1 MFMPRLSSLSAQQIT
16 VVGSVLAEPPPPPQP
31 SGAWLD
37 DNGDP
42 VTVNSII
49 GNTSMQLN
57 GVFAVDPSVPFEME
71 GATTGATTTVIA
83 ITANTGTLIEIDD
96 DGNSTNFQVGEQLN
110 RLVYVV
116 SPSNLNINEGATRTF
131 TATAPDTTPDGTT
144 LFWTINGATIDDFSA
159 VSGTVTINNPFGF
172 SATGTVSVQTLADTT
187 TEGAESYTF
196 NIRSGSITGS
206 VLAVA
211 TINVADTSVTAPS
224 YSVSPLTATIDE
236 GVTQVF
242 TVNTGNVD
250 DNTVLDWEIASATLA
265 DFQAVTG
272 TVTIVNDTGTFSV
285 TSLEDSVTEGD
296 ESFVINLSLDSDIKA
311 SVSLD
316 VNDTSIAPTYT
327 LTTDATNTINEGT
340 TFSVSL
346 ATQAVPLGT
355 QLGWTVTG
363 ITADDLDSGSL
374 TGTFTVGSIPD
385 ETVSFTIANDLSANN
400 EGTETFTFT
409 LDNQE
414 DSLSIDITDT
424 SKVDYV
430 IEVVGRQG
438 NANFLVSGTDAL
450 GIFTEQKDPSI
461 TVPAG
466 DTMRMDVL
474 ISGHPVYI
482 KTSNS
487 NTTTDAVTSVV
498 NNGAELASMYW
509 TPTAAGTYYY
519 QCANHA
525 NKSGEI
531 NVITGTNPVYRL
543 VSDVNTVTEG
553 NTVIITLDTL
563 NVANGTTV
571 PYTITGIDSAD
582 IGGAPLTGSFTTG
595 GLGNT
600 VALTLTSGD
609 GVENETLIM
618 SLDNGASTVEVLI
631 TDA

>member
-1 MFMPRLSSLSAQQIT
+1 MPRLSSLSAQQIT

-296 ESFVINLSLDSDIKA
+296 ESFVINLSLDGYIKA

>member
-1 MFMPRLSSLSAQQIT
+1 MPRLSSLSAQQIT

-131 TATAPDTTPDGTT
+131 TVTAPDTTPDGTT

-296 ESFVINLSLDSDIKA
+296 ESFVINLSLDGDIKA

>member
-1 MFMPRLSSLSAQQIT
+1 MFMPRLSSLSDTILT
-16 VVGSVLAEPPPPPQP
+16 SIRSVVAEPPPPPQP

-49 GNTSMQLN
+49 GNTSMQLD
-57 GVFAVDPSVPFEME
+57 GVFATNPSVPFEME

-83 ITANTGTLIEIDD
+83 ITANTGSLIEIDD
-96 DGNSTNFQVGEQLN
+96 DGNSTSFQVGEQLN
-110 RLVYVV
+110 RLVYVAT
-116 SPSNLNINEGATRTF
+116 PSNLNINEGATRTF
-131 TATAPDTTPDGTT
+131 TVTAPASTPDQTV
-144 LFWTINGATIDDFSA
+144 LYWTINGATIDDFAA
-159 VSGTVTINNPFGF
+159 VSGTVTISNPFGT
-172 SATGTVSVQTLADTT
+172 SATGTVSIQALADTT

-206 VLAVA
+206 ILAVA
-211 TINVADTSVTAPS
+211 TINVADTSITAPS

-250 DNTVLDWEIASATLA
+250 DNTVLDWEIASATVA
-265 DFQAVTG
+265 DFQAVSG
-272 TVTIVNDTGTFSV
+272 TVTIVNDTGTFSI
-285 TSLEDSVTEGD
+285 TSLEDSLTEGD
-296 ESFVINLSLDSDIKA
+296 ESFVINLSLDGDIKA
-311 SVSLD
+311 SASLD
-316 VNDTSIAPTYT
+316 VNDTSIAPSYT
-327 LTTDATNTINEGT
+327 LSTDATNTINEGT

-346 ATQAVPLGT
+346 ATQAVTLGT

-363 ITADDLDSGSL
+363 INAADLSSGSL

-385 ETVSFTIANDLSANN
+385 ETVSFTIANDLSIN

-424 SKVDYV
+424 SKIDYV

-438 NANFLVSGTDAL
+438 NSAFLVSGTDAL
-450 GIFTEQKDPSI
+450 GTFTSQKDPAI
-461 TVPAG
+461 TIPAG

-487 NTTTDAVTSVV
+487 NTTTDAVSSVV

-553 NTVIITLDTL
+553 NSVVITLDTL
-563 NVANGTTV
+563 NVADGTNV
-571 PYTITGIDSAD
+571 PYTITGIQSAD

-600 VALTLTSGD
+600 VTLTLTSGD

>member
-1 MFMPRLSSLSAQQIT
+1 MPRLSSLSDTILT
-16 VVGSVLAEPPPPPQP
+16 SIRSVVAEPPPPPQP

-49 GNTSMQLN
+49 GNTSMQLD
-57 GVFAVDPSVPFEME
+57 GVFATNPSVPFEME

-96 DGNSTNFQVGEQLN
+96 DGNSTSFQVGEQLN
-110 RLVYVV
+110 RLVYVAT
-116 SPSNLNINEGATRTF
+116 PSNLNINEGATRTF
-131 TATAPDTTPDGTT
+131 TVTAPASTPDQTV
-144 LFWTINGATIDDFSA
+144 LYWTINGATIDDFAA
-159 VSGTVTINNPFGF
+159 VSGTVTISNPFGT
-172 SATGTVSVQTLADTT
+172 SATGTVSIQALADTT

-206 VLAVA
+206 ILAVA
-211 TINVADTSVTAPS
+211 TINVADTSITAPS

-250 DNTVLDWEIASATLA
+250 DNTVLDWEIASATVA
-265 DFQAVTG
+265 DFQAVSG
-272 TVTIVNDTGTFSV
+272 TVTIVNDTGTFSI
-285 TSLEDSVTEGD
+285 TSLEDSLTEGD
-296 ESFVINLSLDSDIKA
+296 ESFVINLSLDGDIKA
-311 SVSLD
+311 SASLD
-316 VNDTSIAPTYT
+316 VNDTSIAPSYT
-327 LTTDATNTINEGT
+327 LSTDATNTINEGT

-346 ATQAVPLGT
+346 ATQAVTLGT

-363 ITADDLDSGSL
+363 INAADLSSGSL

-385 ETVSFTIANDLSANN
+385 ETVSFTIANDLSIN

-424 SKVDYV
+424 SKIDYV

-438 NANFLVSGTDAL
+438 NSAFLVSGTDAL
-450 GIFTEQKDPSI
+450 GTFTSQKDPAI
-461 TVPAG
+461 TIPAG

-487 NTTTDAVTSVV
+487 NTTTDAVSSVV

-553 NTVIITLDTL
+553 NSVVITLDTL
-563 NVANGTTV
+563 NVADGTNV
-571 PYTITGIDSAD
+571 PYTITGIQSAD

-600 VALTLTSGD
+600 VTLTLTSGD